1 MSAEKRGRIFC
12 IMAGVCFVI
21 CGMVEL
27 GIQRERGWWTGSL
40 LMSLLHNSNLPMACG
55 YVGCAVL
62 LFWGR
67 KKKSFLIFPGLM
79 IMSLLCNEI
88 ELKIFGYPI
97 FENWFQ
103 IIQILTYM
111 AFMMILLVNICPL
124 FHKKE
129 RNLRILDF
137 LPCIL
142 ALPLNIGAISDMV
155 EYGEYD
161 YKFYG
166 LYCARYVFLFAAL
179 LFAALG
185 LRNGLTKEKQVSQL
199 RGLQEKDTPRMQDV
213 FGGSEALKT
222 CKELLDMGIITQEE
236 FDEKKRQILGL

>member
-1 MSAEKRGRIFC
+1 
-12 IMAGVCFVI
+12 MAV
-21 CGMVEL
+21 
-27 GIQRERGWWTGSL
+27 RWTTL
-40 LMSLLHNSNLPMACG
+40 YK
-55 YVGCAVL
+55 YV
-62 LFWGR
+62 
-67 KKKSFLIFPGLM
+67 P
-79 IMSLLCNEI
+79 
-88 ELKIFGYPI
+88 LKYVKT
-97 FENWFQ
+97 
-103 IIQILTYM
+103 ILDNHRLYLSDGTN
-111 AFMMILLVNICPL
+111 F
-124 FHKKE
+124 KE